1 MPKNL
6 PGKEGAELVLAA
18 AAAPPINNA
27 ENNSQAARS
36 NMQQAFFHSQLLLHV
51 RVLQYFAVPP
61 YIAAL
66 CY

>member
-18 AAAPPINNA
+18 AAAPPINA

-51 RVLQYFAVPP
+51 RVHQYFAVPP